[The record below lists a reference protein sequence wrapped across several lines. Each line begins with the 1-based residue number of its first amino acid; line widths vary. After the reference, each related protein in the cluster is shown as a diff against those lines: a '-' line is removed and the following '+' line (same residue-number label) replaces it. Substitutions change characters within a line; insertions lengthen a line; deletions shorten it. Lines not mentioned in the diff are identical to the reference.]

1 MSADTIPDPLRAA
14 GVTPRELDVFWLVS
28 DRLNNR
34 EIAESL
40 RLSERTVESHVS
52 SLLRKLGGS
61 NRLALVDAAAQ
72 FRARREPGSALPRP
86 LSSFVG
92 RSKEIDDLL
101 RLVDVHR
108 LLTLTGPAGTG
119 KTRLAL
125 HVAHSVTTLP
135 PAILVD
141 LASVPPGDSVERAFA
156 DALDVSGDERRL
168 PSLIRQALAGD
179 RHWLVVD
186 NCEHVSATAAALLAD
201 LLATTDHLRVLATSH
216 GPLRVAGEVVYDI
229 PPLPLPE
236 ELDDPAAVLGAASG
250 RLFADR
256 AAAVSPGFE
265 VTADNARHVAM
276 ICRRLDGLPLSI
288 ELAAARVTLFSPA
301 ELLARLHNR
310 FALLTDG
317 AHGSQSRHR
326 TLEEALRWSYDLL
339 GDSERLL
346 FERCS
351 VFPGEFDYD
360 TAAEIL
366 VYSPL
371 DSADLAR
378 LFPRLL
384 DRSLISRRRLDQTT
398 EYRLLDSVRQFA
410 HRQLESRGA
419 AEVARE
425 QHAHH
430 HLRHGVA
437 LLADLRGRDQTGALR
452 WFDRHWADLRTAMR
466 WALEQPETTPAWE
479 FLAGIGTGWQIL
491 GTRGELFDWIDR
503 LLERPLPPGGLGIQ
517 AAVTSALLLC
527 YQDIGRA
534 LTFAEQAQERA
545 EHGGERDRA
554 LALLALGWATM
565 FGEQRASAITHLER
579 AASGFELLHDD
590 WHRAIALFGLAH
602 ATPDAEIA
610 QTLLSRASDLFARLH
625 DHVDRASCLNR
636 LAVRA
641 IEGRTRLD
649 EAAGWLTEAAR
660 LAHLSGNN
668 HERLHAEVSLADLD
682 QHRGDHTSTETRFG
696 GLLAEFRRIGDR
708 RCMARCLLGLG
719 RAAAF
724 GGDHEQARRH
734 LTEGVELALGVGD
747 LRATLTGLYLLAES
761 DHATGHVKR
770 ATNLLG
776 AAQHL
781 DPEGRENLLLDQ
793 QTLRTALHDQLG
805 PTGFAS
811 ALAAGHRTPLTNL
824 LSP

>member
-1 MSADTIPDPLRAA
+1 M
-14 GVTPRELDVFWLVS
+14 TPRELDVFWLVG
-28 DRLNNR
+28 DRLHNR

-61 NRLALVDAAAQ
+61 NRLALVDAATR
-72 FRARREPGSALPRP
+72 FRARRGPGSALPRA

-92 RSKEIDDLL
+92 RSQETDDLL
-101 RLVDVHR
+101 RLVHVHR
-108 LLTLTGPAGTG
+108 LLTLTGPAGVG

-156 DALDVSGDERRL
+156 DALGVSGDERRL
-168 PSLIRQALAGD
+168 PALIRQVLAGD

-216 GPLRVAGEVVYDI
+216 GPLRVAGEVVYEI
-229 PPLPLPE
+229 APLALSEKP
-236 ELDDPAAVLGAASG
+236 DDPAAVLGAACG

-276 ICRRLDGLPLSI
+276 ICRRLDGLPLAI
-288 ELAAARVTLFSPA
+288 ELAAARVRFFSPA
-301 ELLARLHNR
+301 ELLARLDDR

-317 AHGSQSRHR
+317 AHGAPSRHR

-339 GDSERLL
+339 GDGERLL

-360 TAAEIL
+360 TAAEVL
-366 VYSPL
+366 VHPPL
-371 DSADLAR
+371 GSADLLR

-384 DRSLISRRRLDQTT
+384 DRSLISRRRRGQAT

-410 HRQLESRGA
+410 HGRLESRGA
-419 AEVARE
+419 ADASHERHAR
-425 QHAHH
+425 H
-430 HLRHGVA
+430 HLRHGAA
-437 LLADLRGRDQTGALR
+437 LLTDLRGRDQAGALR
-452 WFDRHWADLRTAMR
+452 WFERHWADLRTAMR
-466 WALEQPETTPAWE
+466 WALQQPETTPAWQ
-479 FLAGIGTGWQIL
+479 FLAGVGTGWQIL

-503 LLERPLPPGGLGIQ
+503 LLQRPLPAGDLGIQ

-527 YQDIGRA
+527 YQDTGRA
-534 LTFAEQAQERA
+534 LTFAEQAHERA
-545 EHGGERDRA
+545 EHGGEREQA

-565 FGEQRASAITHLER
+565 SGEQRAPAITHLER
-579 AASGFELLHDD
+579 AASHFERLHDD
-590 WHRAIALFGLAH
+590 WHHAIALFGLAH
-602 ATPDAEIA
+602 ATSDTEFA
-610 QTLLSRASDLFARLH
+610 QTLLSRAADLFARLH
-625 DHVDRASCLNR
+625 DHVDRASCLTQM
-636 LAVRA
+636 AIRA

-649 EAAGWLTEAAR
+649 EAGSWLTEAAR
-660 LAHLSGNN
+660 LARLSGND

-682 QHRGDHTSTETRFG
+682 QHRGDHTSAEARFG
-696 GLLAEFRRIGDR
+696 GLFAEFRRIGDH
-708 RCMARCLLGLG
+708 RCMVRCLLGLG

-724 GGDHEQARRH
+724 GGDHGQARRH
-734 LTEGVELALGVGD
+734 LAEGVELAVGVGD

-761 DHATGHVKR
+761 DHATGCFRR
-770 ATNLLG
+770 AANLLG
-776 AAQHL
+776 AARRL
-781 DPEGRENLLLDQ
+781 DPEGRGNPVPDDQ
-793 QTLRTALHDQLG
+793 ALRTALRDRLG
-805 PTGFAS
+805 PVGFAS
-811 ALAAGHRTPLTNL
+811 AFAAGHRIPLTTL
-824 LSP
+824 LSR